1 MRTLLTRSFAVFF
14 ILAGFGSCDKES
26 TPSAN
31 FDRGPLLENL
41 GNNLIIPAYDTL
53 LKRSDRLLTA
63 IEQFNASPDNEG
75 LNEVRTKWLSAYVAF
90 QHCAF
95 YNFGPAD
102 EFLLNTAVNTF
113 PTSKTK
119 INTHISSGTYDLSIV
134 SNNDAKGFPALDYLL
149 FGLGPDDDSHL
160 AFYTSDED
168 AAARKQYLYDV
179 AEDITLKAQDVFERW
194 SSSGGNYLGTFTS
207 RTGTDVGSS
216 TGMLLN
222 AAIQY
227 LERDLRDNKIGIPL
241 GIRSLNVP
249 IPANCEALHAQ
260 QSILLATESVK
271 ALQNLYLGK
280 GKTDGVGFD
289 DYLTAIN
296 ARYNGGLL
304 NEAILQQLGL
314 TVSKV
319 AAIPEPYAETVV
331 NNPAPAS
338 AAYQELQKLV
348 ILFKTD
354 MTSSLGILITYQ
366 DNDGD

>member
-1 MRTLLTRSFAVFF
+1 MRTLVTRFIGLM
-14 ILAGFGSCDKES
+14 ILAVVASCDKES
-26 TPSAN
+26 NPSAS

-41 GNNLIIPAYDTL
+41 GENIIVPAYDTL
-53 LKRSDRLLTA
+53 ARRTDRLLHV
-63 IEQFNASPDNEG
+63 IEDFNESPDMEG
-75 LNEVRTKWLSAYVAF
+75 LNKVREQWIASYIAF
-90 QHCAF
+90 QHCGF

-102 EFLLNTAVNTF
+102 EFLFNTSVNSF

-119 INTHISSGTYDLSIV
+119 VNNNISSGTYDLSIV
-134 SNNDAKGFPALDYLL
+134 SNNDAKGFSAMDYLL
-149 FGLGPDDDSHL
+149 YGLGPDDDSYL
-160 AFYTSDED
+160 LFYTTEED
-168 AAARKQYLYDV
+168 ATNRKQYLLDV
-179 AEDITLKAQDVFERW
+179 AEDIQLRSKQVFEEW
-194 SSSGGNYLGTFTS
+194 SAAGENYIGTFVS

-249 IPANCEALHAQ
+249 IPNNCEALNAQ
-260 QSILLATESVK
+260 ESILLATESTR

-280 GKTDGVGFD
+280 AQTDGVGFD
-289 DYLTAIN
+289 DYLKAIN

-304 NEAILQQLGL
+304 DDAIQPQLQL
-314 TVSKV
+314 TLTKV
-319 AAIPEPYAETVV
+319 EAIPEPYSETVV
-331 NNPAPAS
+331 SNPTPAM